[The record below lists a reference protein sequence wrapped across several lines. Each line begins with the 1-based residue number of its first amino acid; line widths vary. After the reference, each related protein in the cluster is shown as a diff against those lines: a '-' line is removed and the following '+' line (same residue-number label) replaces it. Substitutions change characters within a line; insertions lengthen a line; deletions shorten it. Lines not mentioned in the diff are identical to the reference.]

1 MTRIIFIS
9 HNKLAAGMKAA
20 VEMIAGQQDNL
31 EAYGLMPGQ
40 NPDEIISHLRTTIT
54 PDEHVLILADLVGG
68 SMCNAAM
75 ALLNLPNVK
84 LLGGMNLALA
94 LQVVLTPP
102 KTDDEIDHMLDQ
114 AKTNLEHVVLKKVTN
129 NDGDAFF

>member
-9 HNKLAAGMKAA
+9 HNQLAAGLKAA
-20 VEMIAGQQDNL
+20 VEMIAGPQKQL
-31 EAYGLMPGQ
+31 EAMASCPGKNQ
-40 NPDEIISHLRTTIT
+40 MTLFNRFAKRSSEQQ
-54 PDEHVLILADLVGG
+54 VLILADLVGG

-75 ALLNLPNVK
+75 ALLDLPNVT

-102 KTDDEIDHMLDQ
+102 QSDKEIEHVLDQ
-114 AKTNLEHVVLKKVTN
+114 AKTNLQHVILKKVAN
-129 NDGDAFF
+129 NDGDGFF